1 MISSWPFSRML
12 TFNMA
17 MSVVSVLV
25 LAEKLYALFV
35 AWSLTPGGLMA
46 VIWIVI
52 TYHFISVSYKGYKHE
67 RKREPDS
74 E

>member
-1 MISSWPFSRML
+1 MIGSWPFSASL

-25 LAEKLYALFV
+25 LAEKLFHLAS
-35 AWSLTPGGLMA
+35 AWTLTPGGVMA

-52 TYHFISVSYKGYKHE
+52 TYHFISVSYKGFKH
-67 RKREPDS
+67 
-74 E
+74 